1 MSDRVKL
8 SSKLEGNEET
18 NGLDAIAGKLVE
30 DPATIRVALVWLD
43 VPQVVVNTDSGAHV
57 PTVRV
62 RRIEPLG
69 DVDDVS
75 AAVRKLAADAHEAR
89 TGRTP
94 LPFDVIDYKDETLG
108 TGE

>member
-1 MSDRVKL
+1 MSQKVKL

-18 NGLDAIAGKLVE
+18 NGIDAIAGELV
-30 DPATIRVALVWLD
+30 DNPDTIRVALVWLD
-43 VPQVVVNTDSGAHV
+43 VPSITVDTASGSHI

-75 AAVRKLAADAHEAR
+75 KAIREVAAAAHEKR
-89 TGRTP
+89 TGKTP
-94 LPFDVIDYKDETLG
+94 LPFDVIDYADETGGVLG
-108 TGE
+108 